1 MTADRKQLETD
12 IVQFV
17 QARGA
22 RYAEATLRTDLLESG
37 LLDSLLL
44 MDLIFHIEEMYG
56 IRFNSDHVNPS
67 NFRTI
72 TDIVSFVL
80 DQAPVSQRHP
90 K

>member
-1 MTADRKQLETD
+1 MTVDRKQLETD
-12 IVQFV
+12 IVQLV

-22 RYAEATLRTDLLESG
+22 RYTEVTLRTDLLESG

-56 IRFNSDHVNPS
+56 IRFDSNHVNPS

-72 TDIVSFVL
+72 MDIVSFVL

-90 K
+90 E

>member
-1 MTADRKQLETD
+1 MTVDRKQLETD
-12 IVQFV
+12 IVQLV

-22 RYAEATLRTDLLESG
+22 RYTEVTLRTDLLESG

-44 MDLIFHIEEMYG
+44 MDLIFHIEEVYG
-56 IRFNSDHVNPS
+56 IRFDSNHVNPS

-72 TDIVSFVL
+72 MDIVSFVL

-90 K
+90 E